1 MPKAINLEFL
11 CKIQVMKGVG
21 MRNKKC
27 ILVMVCIAFLGLS
40 DFSLAADVAK
50 IGVVD
55 LQRVM
60 ETSDPGKSAQ
70 AQIKQQKDKM
80 ETDLKDKGTEIEQ
93 IRQRLE
99 REAMVMSKESREE
112 KEREARIKLN
122 DFKTLQKKY
131 RNKLQ
136 QLEKRLVSQLRD
148 DTIALVDEIGKKGGY
163 LLIISR
169 VGVLYSPNTIDITD
183 QLIKRLNERYAKK
196 SGN

>member
-1 MPKAINLEFL
+1 
-11 CKIQVMKGVG
+11 
-21 MRNKKC
+21 MRNKKW
-27 ILVMVCIAFLGLS
+27 ILVIVCVAFWGLS
-40 DFSLAADVAK
+40 DFSMAADIAK

-60 ETSDPGKSAQ
+60 ETSDAGKSAQ
-70 AQIKQQKDKM
+70 TQIKQQKDKM
-80 ETDLKDKGTEIEQ
+80 EADLKGKGAEIEQ

-112 KEREARIKLN
+112 NEREARIKLN

-131 RNKLQ
+131 RNELQ

-148 DTIALVDEIGKKGGY
+148 DTIALVDEIGKKEGY

>member
-1 MPKAINLEFL
+1 ML
-11 CKIQVMKGVG
+11 
-21 MRNKKC
+21 NKKWTFV
-27 ILVMVCIAFLGLS
+27 LVCVVFLGMS
-40 DFSLAADVAK
+40 DFCLAADVAK
-50 IGVVD
+50 IGVID

-60 ETSDPGKSAQ
+60 EASSAGKAAQ

-80 ETDLKDKGTEIEQ
+80 ETDLKDKGAEIEQ

-131 RNKLQ
+131 RTELQ
-136 QLEKRLVSQLRD
+136 RLEKRLVSQLRD
-148 DTIALVDEIGKKGGY
+148 DTVALVNEIGKKEGY

-183 QLIKRLNERYAKK
+183 KLIKRLNESYSKK

>member
-1 MPKAINLEFL
+1 
-11 CKIQVMKGVG
+11 
-21 MRNKKC
+21 MRSKNW
-27 ILVMVCIAFLGLS
+27 IFALVCFVFLGLS

-60 ETSDPGKSAQ
+60 ETSDAGKSAQ
-70 AQIKQQKDKM
+70 TQIKQQKDKM
-80 ETDLKDKGTEIEQ
+80 ESDLKDKGAEIEQ

-99 REAMVMSKESREE
+99 REAMVMSKASREE

-122 DFKTLQKKY
+122 DFKTLQKKF
-131 RNKLQ
+131 RNELQ
-136 QLEKRLVSQLRD
+136 QLEQRLVTQLRD
-148 DTIALVDEIGKKGGY
+148 DTIALVNEIGKKEGY

-183 QLIKRLNERYAKK
+183 QLIKRLNERYAQK

>member
-1 MPKAINLEFL
+1 
-11 CKIQVMKGVG
+11 
-21 MRNKKC
+21 MRNFKLVLC
-27 ILVMVCIAFLGLS
+27 ISCIAVLLLCNH
-40 DFSLAADVAK
+40 SLAADVAK

-60 ETSDPGKSAQ
+60 ETSDAGKAAQ
-70 AQIKQQKDKM
+70 AQIKKQKEQM
-80 ETDLKDKGTEIEQ
+80 EADLKKKGTEIEQ
-93 IRQRLE
+93 ISQRLE

-131 RNKLQ
+131 RSSLQ
-136 QLEKRLVSQLRD
+136 ELEKKLVTELRD
-148 DTIALVDEIGKKGGY
+148 DTIALVDEIGKKEGY
-163 LLIISR
+163 LLIITR
-169 VGVLYSPNTIDITD
+169 VGVLYSPNSIDITD

>member
-1 MPKAINLEFL
+1 
-11 CKIQVMKGVG
+11 
-21 MRNKKC
+21 MRNKNW
-27 ILVMVCIAFLGLS
+27 ILVLACVALFGLP

-60 ETSDPGKSAQ
+60 ETSDMGKSAQ

-80 ETDLKDKGTEIEQ
+80 ETDLKDKGAEIEQ

-131 RNKLQ
+131 RNELQ
-136 QLEKRLVSQLRD
+136 QLEKRLVSQLQK
-148 DTIALVDEIGKKGGY
+148 DTIALVDEIGKKEGY

-183 QLIKRLNERYAKK
+183 QLIKRLNENYAKK

>member
-1 MPKAINLEFL
+1 
-11 CKIQVMKGVG
+11 
-21 MRNKKC
+21 MRNKNW
-27 ILVMVCIAFLGLS
+27 IFVLVCFVFLGLP

-55 LQRVM
+55 LQRVL
-60 ETSDPGKSAQ
+60 ETSDAGKSAQ
-70 AQIKQQKDKM
+70 AQIKQQKGKM
-80 ETDLKDKGTEIEQ
+80 ETDLKSKGAEIEQ

-122 DFKTLQKKY
+122 DFKTLQKKF
-131 RNKLQ
+131 RDELQ
-136 QLEKRLVSQLRD
+136 RLEKRLVSQLRD
-148 DTIALVDEIGKKGGY
+148 DTNALVNEIGKKGGY

-183 QLIKRLNERYAKK
+183 QLIKRLNQRYAKK